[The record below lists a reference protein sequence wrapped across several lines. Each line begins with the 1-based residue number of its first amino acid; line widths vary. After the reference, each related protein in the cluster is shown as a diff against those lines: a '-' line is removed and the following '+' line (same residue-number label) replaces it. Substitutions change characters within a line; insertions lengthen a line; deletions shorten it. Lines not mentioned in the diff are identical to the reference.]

1 MNNQN
6 DDSIVKH
13 QNNGSIVNN
22 QIDGSIVNDS
32 YIVNHQ
38 RLLSCYTI

>member
-22 QIDGSIVNDS
+22 QIDGSIVNDG